1 MTKQEQIKKYFSHT
15 NVSRCVTVSQVE
27 ELAGI
32 YKNCL
37 HLFLKKNRYMNNKNS
52 DKVIKVLRGL
62 NFHETTYQ
70 MEDVLGG

>member
-1 MTKQEQIKKYFSHT
+1 MTKQEAIKKYFSNE
-15 NVSRCVTVSQVE
+15 NVNRCVTVSQVE

-37 HLFLKKNRYMNNKNS
+37 HLFLKKGKYLSNKNA
-52 DKVIKVLRGL
+52 DKVIKVIRGL